1 MPNLTRRKLLAAIGA
16 TGAAAVLF
24 KATAGATNGM
34 ESSVLEAVYSDGQ
47 LKPKLTRTDLCIS
60 TSVSELRAEPDP
72 VEGFAY
78 YVTDVGMEG
87 FFQYEPG
94 DTSSPDNTGTI
105 LVSTSGARFKRIIDQ
120 SFVNVRWF
128 GAVGDG
134 ATDDTAAINAA
145 IGDGNV
151 TVYIPEGTYMVRAD
165 ATSVGQLNAGIQA
178 KDNTTIVISPS
189 AVLKAFPSA
198 TPRYTIIN
206 IFGKTNVTIEGG
218 GKIIGERNEHPG
230 TTGQWGYGIAIGG
243 SDHVLVRDLYIADCW
258 GDASVVGYY
267 LNQSN
272 ASRNITFQNVYCDN
286 NRRQGISVTCAENV
300 RIESSTFVNTHGHA
314 PEFGIDLEPDPGSFV
329 RRVTVAHCLF
339 QNNTGGSFTMNGTL
353 GAVEYVEFFG
363 NTLIGPASRINGL
376 LTQNVA
382 LKGNIMSDSINRS
395 LWISKSTNY
404 TIEGNLIQNCAGI
417 GIWLENASSICI
429 TNNHL
434 YNIATNTIRLS
445 GATNYCL
452 VANNVIEESGNAA
465 SSTSVMIIDSAS
477 FNTIQ
482 GNTVQNRF
490 KRAGQSKGGTS
501 TTIVLDVNASSIS
514 GEYNTMTVYLVG
526 GTGAGQKRKI
536 SSYDGTTQTAVC
548 TPDWTVAPDASS
560 EFVIRYG
567 PMNGIRVNSPQAKYN
582 AIHNNQLL
590 FATTLY
596 NSNGIDDQGT
606 GTSVANNIS
615 LEEV

>member
-1 MPNLTRRKLLAAIGA
+1 MANLTRRKLLATIGA
-16 TGAAAVLF
+16 TGVATLLY
-24 KATAGATNGM
+24 KASVGATSGM
-34 ESSVLEAVYSDGQ
+34 EPSVWEATYGKDKSG
-47 LKPKLTRTDLCIS
+47 PKWLTTETCGS
-60 TSVSELRAEPDP
+60 TTISELRAETSPK
-72 VEGFAY
+72 EGVTY
-78 YVTDVGMEG
+78 YVTDPGKEG
-87 FFQYEPG
+87 FFLYDPL
-94 DTSSPDNTGTI
+94 DAASTDNTGTV
-105 LVSTSGARFKRIIDQ
+105 LVSTSGARFKRIVEQ
-120 SFVNVRWF
+120 SFVNVKWF
-128 GAVGDG
+128 GAAGNG
-134 ATDDTAAINAA
+134 TTDDTAAINSA

-189 AVLKAFPSA
+189 AVLKALPSA

-243 SDHVLVRDLYIADCW
+243 SDRVLVRDLYIADCW

-272 ASRNITFQNVYCDN
+272 ASRNITFQNVICDN

-329 RRVTVAHCLF
+329 RRVTVAQCLF

-353 GAVEYVEFFG
+353 GAVEFVEFVG

-376 LTQNVA
+376 LTKNVA
-382 LKGNIMSDSINRS
+382 LKGNILSDSINRS

-404 TIEGNLIQNCAGI
+404 TIEGNLIQNCNGI
-417 GIWLENASSICI
+417 GIWLENASSISI

-445 GATNYCL
+445 GTTNYCL
-452 VANNVIEESGNAA
+452 VANNVIDESGSAA
-465 SSTSVMIIDSAS
+465 SSTSVMVVDSAS

-490 KRAGQSKGGTS
+490 KHAGVAKGGT
-501 TTIVLDVNASSIS
+501 TTSIVLDNVASATS

-548 TPDWTVAPDASS
+548 TPAWTVAPDVSS

-567 PMNGIRVNSPQAKYN
+567 PMDGIRVNSQQSKYN
-582 AIHNNQLL
+582 IIHNNQLL
-590 FATTLY
+590 FGSTLY
-596 NSNGIDDQGT
+596 NSNGIADLGT
-606 GTSVANNIS
+606 RTSVLGNVS
-615 LEEV
+615 LE

>member
-1 MPNLTRRKLLAAIGA
+1 MANMTRRKLLAAIGA
-16 TGAAAVLF
+16 TGAATLF
-24 KATAGATNGM
+24 YKASVGTTSGM
-34 ESSVLEAVYSDGQ
+34 ETSVWEATYNKGKSGPKWLE
-47 LKPKLTRTDLCIS
+47 TEICIS
-60 TSVSELRAEPDP
+60 TTISELRAETSPK
-72 VEGFAY
+72 EGIPY
-78 YVTDVGMEG
+78 YVTDPGMEG
-87 FFQYEPG
+87 FFLYDPL
-94 DTSSPDNTGTI
+94 DAASPDNTGTV
-105 LVSTSGARFKRIIDQ
+105 LVSTSGARFKRIVEQ
-120 SFVNVRWF
+120 SFVNVKWF
-128 GAVGDG
+128 GAAGNG
-134 ATDDTAAINAA
+134 TTDDTAAINAA

-151 TVYIPEGTYMVRAD
+151 TVYIPEGTYMIRAD

-178 KDNTTIVISPS
+178 KNNTTIVISPS
-189 AVLKAFPSA
+189 AILKAFPSA

-243 SDHVLVRDLYIADCW
+243 SDRVLVRDLYIADCW

-267 LNQSN
+267 LTQSN
-272 ASRNITFQNVYCDN
+272 AARNITFQNVICDN

-329 RRVTVAHCLF
+329 RRVTVANCLF

-353 GAVEYVEFFG
+353 GTVEYVEFIG

-404 TIEGNLIQNCAGI
+404 TIEGNLIQNCNGI
-417 GIWLENASSICI
+417 GIWLENASSISI

-445 GATNYCL
+445 GTTNYCL
-452 VANNVIEESGNAA
+452 VANNVIDESGSAA
-465 SSTSVMIIDSAS
+465 SSTSVMIVDSAS

-490 KRAGQSKGGTS
+490 KHAGTAKGGT
-501 TTIVLDVNASSIS
+501 TTSIVLDNAASATS

-548 TPDWTVAPDASS
+548 TPAWTVAPDASS
-560 EFVIRYG
+560 EYVIRYG
-567 PMNGIRVNSPQAKYN
+567 PMDGIRVNSPQSKYN
-582 AIHNNQLL
+582 IIHNNQLL
-590 FATTLY
+590 FGTTLY
-596 NSNGIDDQGT
+596 NSNGIADQGT
-606 GTSVANNIS
+606 GTSVLGNVS
-615 LEEV
+615 LE

>member
-1 MPNLTRRKLLAAIGA
+1 MANLTRRKLLATIGA
-16 TGAAAVLF
+16 TGVATLLY
-24 KATAGATNGM
+24 KASVGATSGM
-34 ESSVLEAVYSDGQ
+34 EPSVLEATYSKG
-47 LKPKLTRTDLCIS
+47 KSGPKWLATEICVS
-60 TSVSELRAEPDP
+60 TTVSELRAETSPE
-72 VEGFAY
+72 EGIAY
-78 YVTDVGMEG
+78 YVTDPGKEG
-87 FFQYEPG
+87 FFLYDPL
-94 DTSSPDNTGTI
+94 DSASTDNTGTV
-105 LVSTSGARFKRIIDQ
+105 LVSTSGARFKRIVEQ
-120 SFVNVRWF
+120 SFVNVKWF
-128 GAVGDG
+128 GAAGNG
-134 ATDDTAAINAA
+134 TTDDTAAINAA

-218 GKIIGERNEHPG
+218 GKILGERNEHTG

-243 SDHVLVRDLYIADCW
+243 SDRVLVRDLYIADCW

-267 LNQSN
+267 MTQSN
-272 ASRNITFQNVYCDN
+272 ASRNISFQNVICDN

-353 GAVEYVEFFG
+353 GTVEYVEFIG

-376 LTQNVA
+376 LTKYVA
-382 LKGNIMSDSINRS
+382 LKGNILSDSINRS

-404 TIEGNLIQNCAGI
+404 TIEGNLIQNCNGI
-417 GIWLENASSICI
+417 GIWLENASSISI

-434 YNIATNTIRLS
+434 SNIATNTIRLS
-445 GATNYCL
+445 GTTNYCL
-452 VANNVIEESGNAA
+452 VANNVIDESGSAA
-465 SSTSVMIIDSAS
+465 SSTSVMIVDSAS

-490 KRAGQSKGGTS
+490 KYAGVAKGGT
-501 TTIVLDVNASSIS
+501 TTSIVLDNNASATS

-526 GTGAGQKRKI
+526 GTGTGQKRKI
-536 SSYDGTTQTAVC
+536 SSYDGTTHTAVC
-548 TPDWTVAPDASS
+548 TPAWTVAPDASS

-567 PMNGIRVNSPQAKYN
+567 PMDGIRVNSPQSKYN
-582 AIHNNQLL
+582 IIHNNQLL
-590 FATTLY
+590 FGTTLY
-596 NSNGIDDQGT
+596 NSNGIADQGT
-606 GTSVANNIS
+606 GTSVLGNVS
-615 LEEV
+615 LE

>member
-1 MPNLTRRKLLAAIGA
+1 MENLTRRKLLAAIGA
-16 TGAAAVLF
+16 TGAATLF
-24 KATAGATNGM
+24 YKASVGLTSGM
-34 ESSVLEAVYSDGQ
+34 EPSVWEATYNKG
-47 LKPKLTRTDLCIS
+47 KPGPKLLATEICVS
-60 TSVSELRAEPDP
+60 TTISELRAETSPK
-72 VEGFAY
+72 EGVPY
-78 YVTDVGMEG
+78 YVTDPGMEG
-87 FFQYEPG
+87 FFLYDPL
-94 DTSSPDNTGTI
+94 DASSPDNTGTV
-105 LVSTSGARFKRIIDQ
+105 LVSTSGARFKRIVEQ
-120 SFVNVRWF
+120 SFVNVKWF
-128 GAVGDG
+128 GAAGNG
-134 ATDDTAAINAA
+134 TTDDTAAINAA

-151 TVYIPEGTYMVRAD
+151 TVYIPEGTYMIRAD

-189 AVLKAFPSA
+189 AILKAFPSA

-206 IFGKTNVTIEGG
+206 IFGKTNVTVEGG
-218 GKIIGERNEHPG
+218 GKIIGERNEHTG

-243 SDHVLVRDLYIADCW
+243 SDRVLVRDLYIADCW

-267 LNQSN
+267 LTQSN
-272 ASRNITFQNVYCDN
+272 AARNITFQNVICDN

-329 RRVTVAHCLF
+329 RRVTVANCLF

-353 GAVEYVEFFG
+353 GTVEYVEFIG

-404 TIEGNLIQNCAGI
+404 TIEGNLIQNCNGI
-417 GIWLENASSICI
+417 GIWLENASSISI

-445 GATNYCL
+445 GTTNYCL
-452 VANNVIEESGNAA
+452 VAGNVIDESGSAA
-465 SSTSVMIIDSAS
+465 SSTSVMIVDSAS

-490 KRAGQSKGGTS
+490 KHAGAAKGGTS
-501 TTIVLDVNASSIS
+501 ASIVLDDNASATS

-536 SSYDGTTQTAVC
+536 SSYDGTTKTAVC
-548 TPDWTVAPDASS
+548 TPAWTVAPDATS
-560 EFVIRYG
+560 EYVIRYG
-567 PMNGIRVNSPQAKYN
+567 PMDGIRVNSPQSKYN
-582 AIHNNQLL
+582 IIHNNQLL
-590 FATTLY
+590 FGTTIY
-596 NSNGIDDQGT
+596 NSNGIADQGT
-606 GTSVANNIS
+606 GTSVLGNVS
-615 LEEV
+615 LE